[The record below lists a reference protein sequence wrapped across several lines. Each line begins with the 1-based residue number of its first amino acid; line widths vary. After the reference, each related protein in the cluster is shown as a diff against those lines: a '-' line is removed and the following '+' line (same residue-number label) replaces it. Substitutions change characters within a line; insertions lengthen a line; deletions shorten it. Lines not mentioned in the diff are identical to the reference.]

1 MCAAGSFHVFALDF
15 VVGADLQPRF
25 LEANE
30 APAMCSHN
38 REGEDCLDVPCAE
51 WCAALCFDAGWFGL
65 VVRAAALSVGLW
77 LCCQTQAVLL

>member
-1 MCAAGSFHVFALDF
+1 MFALDF

-51 WCAALCFDAGWFGL
+51 WCVALCFDAGSAL
-65 VVRAAALSVGLW
+65 VLRAAAFSVALR
-77 LCCQTQAVLL
+77 LCCQTQAVLP

>member
-1 MCAAGSFHVFALDF
+1 MFALDF

-51 WCAALCFDAGWFGL
+51 WCAALCRLVWFGFEGGCL
-65 VVRAAALSVGLW
+65 LGCAPALLPDASRASVNAGSL
-77 LCCQTQAVLL
+77 

>member
-1 MCAAGSFHVFALDF
+1 M
-15 VVGADLQPRF
+15 GADLQPRF

-51 WCAALCFDAGWFGL
+51 WCAALCFDAGCSNRVWAL
-65 VVRAAALSVGLW
+65 RAAAFSVALR
-77 LCCQTQAVLL
+77 LCCQTQAVFL